1 LIKPHVTAV
10 QDAVEAASGIA
21 KASKTGG
28 ASFGFKF
35 GSPDPG
41 PGEPGI
47 PKGVQG
53 SIAFT
58 YVF

>member
-1 LIKPHVTAV
+1 MTAV

-53 SIAFT
+53 SIVFT